1 MVITMVKSGWG
12 WEGRCLKR
20 DGQKCIEPAAVAD
33 DVTHCE
39 AQATSLITNPID
51 IDLGREKIRLPVA
64 HDARD

>member
-1 MVITMVKSGWG
+1 MVKSGWG
-12 WEGRCLKR
+12 WERSLFKAGWPEVHRTGC
-20 DGQKCIEPAAVAD
+20 VAD

-51 IDLGREKIRLPVA
+51 IEPGREKIRLPVA

>member
-1 MVITMVKSGWG
+1 LLSRWSNPAGGGK
-12 WEGRCLKR
+12 GRCLKR

-51 IDLGREKIRLPVA
+51 IEPGREKIRLPVA

>member
-1 MVITMVKSGWG
+1 M
-12 WEGRCLKR
+12 
-20 DGQKCIEPAAVAD
+20 DGQKGIEPAAVAD

-51 IDLGREKIRLPVA
+51 IEPGREKIRLPVA